1 VVNTSLEVYVEA
13 IVVGVPGMSNS
24 EPMFGFDRKP
34 AIGVMGSSRS
44 KVSESELAR
53 LTALAV
59 RLGQAI
65 AERGC
70 VLITGATT
78 GFPDIVSRSARRSGC
93 LTVGISPAASRE
105 EHATRYSLPDD
116 SVDILVY
123 TGFGLKGRNVINVR
137 SSDVVIIFGGGLG
150 TLNEFTIA
158 YDEGKVVGV
167 LEGTGG
173 IADKIKELAALSS
186 KPDGGQIVFEANPQ
200 DLIDKCLKMLGQR
213 DAARQLS

>member
-1 VVNTSLEVYVEA
+1 VNNAESL
-13 IVVGVPGMSNS
+13 
-24 EPMFGFDRKP
+24 FGFVQKP
-34 AIGVMGSSRS
+34 AIGVMGSSRA

-53 LTALAV
+53 LTELAV
-59 RLGQAI
+59 KLGQAI
-65 AERGC
+65 AGRDC

-93 LTVGISPAASRE
+93 LTVGISPASSRQ
-105 EHATRYSLPDD
+105 EHMTRYSLPDD
-116 SVDILVY
+116 SVDVMVY

-137 SSDVVIIFGGGLG
+137 SSDVVIIFGGGIG

-158 YDEGKVVGV
+158 YDEGRVVGV

-186 KPDGGQIVFEANPQ
+186 RREGGEIVFEANPQ
-200 DLIDKCLKMLGQR
+200 DLIDNCLKMLDQR
-213 DAARQLS
+213 NAVRQA